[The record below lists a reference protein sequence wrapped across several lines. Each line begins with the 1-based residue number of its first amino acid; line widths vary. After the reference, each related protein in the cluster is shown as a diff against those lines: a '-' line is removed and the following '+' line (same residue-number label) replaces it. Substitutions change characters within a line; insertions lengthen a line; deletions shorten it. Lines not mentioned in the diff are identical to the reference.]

1 MHFLK
6 IWKVISPFL
15 NFDSSTGDFLKNAKI
30 ALVLLIGPFLIRTD
44 CVYKLTCNFHFSLS
58 RSATI
63 GAICLEI
70 EHLFYE
76 VEAVLSDWLL
86 LFI

>member
-30 ALVLLIGPFLIRTD
+30 SLVLLIGPFLIRTD
-44 CVYKLTCNFHFSLS
+44 CVYCHAIKKWHELLS
-58 RSATI
+58 RWTLI
-63 GAICLEI
+63 FNVLGAGWPGLD
-70 EHLFYE
+70 FYIMS
-76 VEAVLSDWLL
+76 SD
-86 LFI
+86 

>member
-30 ALVLLIGPFLIRTD
+30 SLVLLIGPFLIRTD
-44 CVYKLTCNFHFSLS
+44 CVYLGTLMKEKNETKYV
-58 RSATI
+58 T
-63 GAICLEI
+63 
-70 EHLFYE
+70 
-76 VEAVLSDWLL
+76 
-86 LFI
+86 

>member
-30 ALVLLIGPFLIRTD
+30 SLVLLIGPFLIRTD
-44 CVYKLTCNFHFSLS
+44 CVYVDCNCTFTVISVLTV
-58 RSATI
+58 
-63 GAICLEI
+63 
-70 EHLFYE
+70 
-76 VEAVLSDWLL
+76 VELDVPQGKSCP
-86 LFI
+86 